1 MLHKVY
7 LGLGANIGNREE
19 NINKAIDMLDERV
32 GKVSKRSSFFK
43 SKPWGFCSDN
53 DFINVCVLCLSAL
66 SPHKILYATQQIE
79 RILGRNEKS
88 KDGVYHDRLIDI
100 DILLYDDLHVNDL
113 DLKIPH
119 PLMRERDFVM
129 KPLKEIL

>member
-1 MLHKVY
+1 
-7 LGLGANIGNREE
+7 
-19 NINKAIDMLDERV
+19 
-32 GKVSKRSSFFK
+32 
-43 SKPWGFCSDN
+43 
-53 DFINVCVLCLSAL
+53 L
-66 SPHKILYATQQIE
+66 SPHKILYETQQIE